1 MPSQSRHGY
10 GSEFHHKLQTQPS
23 HTTQYAYCQQQCRTK
38 VELRSNQGRI
48 ILTHRCPCTHAN
60 NDSNTANLQTTSL
73 RSDGHFVCEH
83 VPSLAEPS
91 ERRCTSCPQCNRL
104 PPIVTLHIVHVPICD
119 RRPAPAEV
127 MPSGTIERHETH
139 HLHSRGGTWLSDAE
153 GPLGSHDGFQ
163 GHVHPQQL
171 GLVLFGREGRNC
183 ASLLPRSQ
191 LPCWQICILPCAR
204 LRRHLCCNL
213 GPAGHGHQENKP

>member
-1 MPSQSRHGY
+1 MNFRLVLLGSQELPLDHGNVEVTTTLPACKAMAPDERYGALMPSQSRHGY
-10 GSEFHHKLQTQPS
+10 GIEFHHKLQTQPS

-38 VELRSNQGRI
+38 VELRSKQGRI

-104 PPIVTLHIVHVPICD
+104 PPLVTLHIVHVPICD

-153 GPLGSHDGFQ
+153 GPLSHDVAHRRCRVACWP
-163 GHVHPQQL
+163 GHP
-171 GLVLFGREGRNC
+171 
-183 ASLLPRSQ
+183 
-191 LPCWQICILPCAR
+191 
-204 LRRHLCCNL
+204 
-213 GPAGHGHQENKP
+213 